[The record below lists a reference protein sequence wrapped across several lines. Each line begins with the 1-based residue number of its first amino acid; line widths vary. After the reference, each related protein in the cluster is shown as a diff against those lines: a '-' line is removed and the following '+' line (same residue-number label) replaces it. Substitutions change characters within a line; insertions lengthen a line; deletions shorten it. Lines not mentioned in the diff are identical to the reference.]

1 MSTINANFTDGAIT
15 ITDDAGHTATLELS
29 EGDFALTYDAQG
41 GREVTVSQ
49 TRGAVSG
56 ARKAARRIGS
66 ISMTAKLAS
75 PNAAFQLLAAGK
87 TSGYVSVVADIGDA
101 NGVDWAFDFSYGA
114 ETRKYYGQDA
124 LFGEIAPKEGD
135 PSTIS
140 FTADLL
146 GPIYSQD
153 SAGGIVTLVPSR

>member
-1 MSTINANFTDGAIT
+1 MSTINANFTDGSVT

-66 ISMTAKLAS
+66 ILHRMWLDGTIFQIDAPPTA
-75 PNAAFQLLAAGK
+75 AAA
-87 TSGYVSVVADIGDA
+87 
-101 NGVDWAFDFSYGA
+101 
-114 ETRKYYGQDA
+114 
-124 LFGEIAPKEGD
+124 
-135 PSTIS
+135 
-140 FTADLL
+140 
-146 GPIYSQD
+146 
-153 SAGGIVTLVPSR
+153 